1 MSNVVIDIAAE
12 FTGKKAFKQAD
23 TATDKL
29 SKGVKNLGRNLGL
42 ALSVGAVLSFA
53 KASVKAAAD
62 DEKAQKNLALA
73 LTNVGLARDV
83 AATEKFI
90 GALESEFGVVDD
102 KLRPAY
108 QSLAIATQDTAQSQ
122 KLLQIALDVS
132 AANSLDL
139 EAVSKA
145 LSRAYLGNNTALGK
159 LNVGISKADL
169 KAKSFDEIMNDLAT
183 TFKGAATSNAKTFSG
198 QMAKLSVSIS
208 NAQEIIGKGLI
219 DSLMILTESE
229 SIDGLQTKIV
239 DFAKVAADSFKSLAT
254 FLKENETV
262 LKSIAK
268 ILVVT
273 FVSTKLILGI
283 AAVIKAIQAITAAM
297 KVLRATSIG
306 ASIAQ
311 MAVLNPF
318 AAAAYAA
325 ALVGII
331 AATVKGV
338 DALTEKYKDLNV
350 AMENATALAHLAELE
365 SRYAAQTLKTK
376 TKLTAEELKAL
387 KAKRLQ
393 QAIDKA
399 NLALGKGQDVFDME
413 KIQNAAALANQAQLL
428 GRSTTETQRLQ
439 IANDVARLTVKQSIA
454 NLEDAIAAKDEAAII
469 AATNKLNADLKVL
482 GALTMQNI
490 KLADI
495 ESILKGLKPAELIDQ
510 KNLDQALAKIAEML
524 RLLGMANAASK
535 ATVPTSGSLGSGI
548 PSGDFIKPIS
558 TEGGSIGAILE
569 YADAATARANA
580 FADLLDMQNIADQL
594 ALDEYLKKLSVASSA
609 SSVDASS
616 TVPVATAAA
625 IQSGNRYAAQAA
637 AQYNITNN
645 FGVVGD
651 PNSAAEV
658 INNLIREAQDRGTL
672 VAL

>member
-23 TATDKL
+23 SATDKL

-53 KASVKAAAD
+53 KASVKAAAE

-73 LTNVGLARDV
+73 LQNVGLSRDV
-83 AATEKFI
+83 GLTENFI
-90 GALESEFGVVDD
+90 AKLESEFGVVDD

-145 LSRAYLGNNTALGK
+145 LSKAYLGNNTALGK
-159 LNVGISKADL
+159 LGVGISKADL

-239 DFAKVAADSFKSLAT
+239 DFAKVAAESFKSLAT

-318 AAAAYAA
+318 AAAGYAA

-350 AMENATALAHLAELE
+350 AMENATALAHLAELQ
-365 SRYAAQTLKTK
+365 SRYPVKELAVKR
-376 TKLTAEELKAL
+376 KLTEEELKQL
-387 KAKRLQ
+387 KAKRLKA
-393 QAIDKA
+393 AIDKA
-399 NLALGKGQDVFDME
+399 NLALGKGQDVFDMDQ
-413 KIQNAAALANQAQLL
+413 IQIAAALTNQAEQLAK
-428 GRSTTETQRLQ
+428 TTSGAQALQ
-439 IANDVARLTVKQSIA
+439 IANDTARLNVKRSILA
-454 NLEDAIAAKDEAAII
+454 LEEAIASKDEASII
-469 AATNKLNADLKVL
+469 KATEKLNTDLKIL
-482 GALTMQNI
+482 GALTGQELKLKEIKSVLDGLASKSIGINVDTADALNKIKALYDSASKGIVIPVSLGGTTPSTGTTGTTGTTGDISGAMNI
-490 KLADI
+490 GGLYSAI
-495 ESILKGLKPAELIDQ
+495 GSNLKEYLVQTGLLTSGLKQGGGEYNYSITVNTGIGDP
-510 KNLDQALAKIAEML
+510 
-524 RLLGMANAASK
+524 NA
-535 ATVPTSGSLGSGI
+535 I
-548 PSGDFIKPIS
+548 
-558 TEGGSIGAILE
+558 
-569 YADAATARANA
+569 
-580 FADLLDMQNIADQL
+580 
-594 ALDEYLKKLSVASSA
+594 
-609 SSVDASS
+609 
-616 TVPVATAAA
+616 AAA
-625 IQSGNRYAAQAA
+625 IQTYIIDAVN
-637 AQYNITNN
+637 
-645 FGVVGD
+645 
-651 PNSAAEV
+651 
-658 INNLIREAQDRGTL
+658 RGTL
-672 VAL
+672 KGGATP